1 MAPEG
6 GDGVDDGLKRREF
19 ITRLG
24 GAAAWA
30 MAARAQQSERT
41 MGGHSQ
47 LVYNSG
53 TIAALAA
60 KQHLPSIGPLIL
72 PENGGLAGYGVNF
85 IEIFRRAVYSK
96 EAA

>member
-1 MAPEG
+1 MQFGP
-6 GDGVDDGLKRREF
+6 LKRREF
-19 ITRLG
+19 ITLLG

-72 PENGGLAGYGVNF
+72 PENGASLVTA
-85 IEIFRRAVYSK
+85 
-96 EAA
+96 